1 MQKSKCLATVFVG
14 LCLLLSLSACGSS
27 PANSNTADPTPLP
40 YNEDVDTQ
48 LDVSQRAA
56 AEGDPEAGKRI
67 FEEECSRC
75 HSTEEAVQIEGPSL
89 YRAGDRLQFSYI
101 MNSIE
106 NPHEL
111 KAIDNYEL
119 DMPPDLT
126 STLTPQEIQHVA
138 AYVASLQG

>member
-1 MQKSKCLATVFVG
+1 MKRKRLIIVSLG
-14 LCLLLSLSACGSS
+14 ICLLLLLGACGSS
-27 PANSNTADPTPLP
+27 PANSDAADPTPLP

-48 LDVSQRAA
+48 LEVSQGAA
-56 AEGDPEAGKRI
+56 PEGDPAAGKKV
-67 FEEECSRC
+67 FENECARC
-75 HSTEEAVQIEGPSL
+75 HSTEEAVRIEGPSL

-101 MNSIE
+101 MHSIE
-106 NPHEL
+106 NPHEI

-126 STLTPQEIQHVA
+126 STLTPQQLEDVA